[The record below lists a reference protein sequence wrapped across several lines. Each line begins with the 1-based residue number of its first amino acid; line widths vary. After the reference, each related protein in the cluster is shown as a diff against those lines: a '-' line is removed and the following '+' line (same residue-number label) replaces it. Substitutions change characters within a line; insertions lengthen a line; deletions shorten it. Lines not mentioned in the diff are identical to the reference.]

1 MYIIV
6 IIENERD
13 WWKLDKVRGN
23 FVVLCIPSYSRYFD
37 TWVIELWNN
46 RGGKSV
52 QYSGILN
59 TKYDNRI
66 FSSSDPARKENRR
79 VFPMKIWNFWEI
91 ALYRTRLIPNERSII
106 RYMPERVLIRLIR
119 SLVSLNSLTRHISLE
134 ARIARNEGDR
144 SRHRSWFSEAVVW
157 QRYQSSVFE
166 NWPWHKTNFRC
177 QKHARK
183 FDALLTRLK
192 PMRTRRWMRC
202 VRKVR
207 TEISGLRYDCSV
219 IPSSSHRV
227 EINTLE
233 QRFSL
238 EFCRLF
244 VVRSRRA

>member
-1 MYIIV
+1 MQRIPTTPVSSFVEKQISNLRVLFRSSYSADSAENRHEREFLDLQTMCIIV

-13 WWKLDKVRGN
+13 WRKLDKVRGN

-144 SRHRSWFSEAVVW
+144 SRHRS
-157 QRYQSSVFE
+157 
-166 NWPWHKTNFRC
+166 
-177 QKHARK
+177 
-183 FDALLTRLK
+183 
-192 PMRTRRWMRC
+192 
-202 VRKVR
+202 
-207 TEISGLRYDCSV
+207 
-219 IPSSSHRV
+219 
-227 EINTLE
+227 
-233 QRFSL
+233 
-238 EFCRLF
+238 
-244 VVRSRRA
+244 